1 MVDRR
6 ANSHEEE
13 NQRPKTKI
21 SKKYIDKVRGSRKTQ
36 YQDEK
41 TKYQAAIKREKL
53 NPGKNFATL
62 HYLQIHGMQFR
73 KLPQIKQKEAKL

>member
-41 TKYQAAIKREKL
+41 TKYQAAIKREK
-53 NPGKNFATL
+53 
-62 HYLQIHGMQFR
+62 
-73 KLPQIKQKEAKL
+73 IKS